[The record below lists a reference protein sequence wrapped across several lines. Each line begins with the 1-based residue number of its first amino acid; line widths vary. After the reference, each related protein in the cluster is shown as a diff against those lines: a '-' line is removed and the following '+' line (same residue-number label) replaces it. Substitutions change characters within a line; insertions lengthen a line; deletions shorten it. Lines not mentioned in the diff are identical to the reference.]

1 MRAIG
6 ARLVAPTGLCD
17 LAVAGGTTVATIS
30 SLLADHVTLQVRSVD
45 RLFLQG
51 YVPRLMTEGQVI
63 RFLLDRGF
71 PIPSPA
77 VLGRFGRRY
86 VDQINDYIAS
96 NQIPAVK
103 FVKGDVKEEIA
114 RKRFQAAER
123 EGRFGVVM
131 VGIAQER
138 TSAWRGWR
146 DGGPDGHPH
155 FVYRRQSIFP
165 NNYYF
170 YIRDPDWGPSFLK
183 TVGYAPFPVWVYL
196 NGNEWAKQQATQ
208 QSIAFQAL
216 DNGFASCEDS
226 EALAATCGSLSA
238 GDVRAFFDRWQ
249 AALPSPFTDED
260 RRRGYS
266 YDLAFRQLEISDT
279 RVFDRPAAG
288 RAWFEQT
295 LPDQLT
301 LGRPDQAAVI
311 FGRRVTRQTPGKF
324 QTKVFNRGVEAA
336 IQIHFRASK
345 VKQYFKEGRAL
356 RTETTVNDT
365 RDFGIGRLLTDEN
378 WNALIDIGH
387 QINQR
392 LLDHQLDACACAP
405 DATLLERVVLPS
417 TTPDG
422 LPAPGLRFGEPRTM
436 ALLACLCSYQ
446 HLVVG
451 LTNRSLR
458 ALIAGLIPGYGA
470 RQMTYDLRRL
480 RRKGFIQR
488 IPRTQRYELTREGRR
503 LAVFFSKTYTRIVNP
518 SLAELDPALPIEI
531 ARRQPLAIAYRAFER
546 AIEEKIKHAAIA
558 A

>member
-1 MRAIG
+1 M
-6 ARLVAPTGLCD
+6 
-17 LAVAGGTTVATIS
+17 ATIS
-30 SLLADHVTLQVRSVD
+30 SLLADHVSLQVRSVD

-71 PIPSPA
+71 PIPSPT
-77 VLGRFGRRY
+77 VLGKMGRAY
-86 VDQINDYIAS
+86 VNAINAFIAR
-96 NQIPAVK
+96 NQIPTVQ
-103 FVKGDVKEEIA
+103 FTRGDVKEEIA
-114 RKRFQAAER
+114 RTHFQKAER

-131 VGIAQER
+131 VGIAQEK

-170 YIRDPDWGPSFLK
+170 YIRDPDWGPAFIK
-183 TVGYAPFPVWVYL
+183 TVAYAPFPVWIYV
-196 NGNEWAKQQATQ
+196 NGNEWAKRQAAQQGV
-208 QSIAFQAL
+208 AFKPL
-216 DNGFASCEDS
+216 DNGFASCKDAP
-226 EALAATCGSLSA
+226 ALAAICHSLSA
-238 GDVRAFFDRWQ
+238 EDVRMFFDRWMV
-249 AALPSPFTDED
+249 AFPSLFTLED
-260 RRRGYS
+260 CKRGYI
-266 YDLAFRQLEISDT
+266 YVLAFRQLEISDT
-279 RVFDRPAAG
+279 RVFDRPVAG
-288 RAWFEQT
+288 RAWFEAT

-311 FGRRVTRQTPGKF
+311 FGRRVNSRTPGRF
-324 QTKVFNRGVEAA
+324 HTKVFNPGVQAA

-365 RDFGIGRLLTDEN
+365 RDFGIGRLLTAAN
-378 WNALIDIGH
+378 WDALIDIGH

-405 DATLLERVVLPS
+405 DATTLERVVLPS
-417 TTPDG
+417 HTNDG
-422 LPAPGLRFGEPRTM
+422 LPAPGLKFGEPRTM
-436 ALLACLCSYQ
+436 VLLACLCDFQ
-446 HLVVG
+446 HLFAG

-458 ALIAGLIPGYGA
+458 ELIAGIIPGYNA

-488 IPRTQRYELTREGRR
+488 IPRTHRYQLTSEGRR
-503 LAVFFSKTYTRIVNP
+503 LAVFFTKTYTRIVNP
-518 SLAELDPALPIEI
+518 ALAELDPTLPAEI
-531 ARRQPLAIAYRAFER
+531 AKRSPLATAYHAFEH
-546 AIEEKIKHAAIA
+546 AIEDKIKTAAIA

>member
-1 MRAIG
+1 
-6 ARLVAPTGLCD
+6 
-17 LAVAGGTTVATIS
+17 VATIS
-30 SLLADHVTLQVRSVD
+30 SLLADHVSLQVRSVD

-51 YVPRLMTEGQVI
+51 YVPKLMTEGQVI

-77 VLGRFGRRY
+77 VLGKIGRDY
-86 VDQINDYIAS
+86 VNQINQYIVDHE
-96 NQIPAVK
+96 IPTVK

-114 RKRFQAAER
+114 RKHFQAAEHD
-123 EGRFGVVM
+123 GRYGVVM
-131 VGIAQER
+131 VGVVQEK

-170 YIRDPDWGPSFLK
+170 YIRDPDWGPAFIK
-183 TVGYAPFPVWVYL
+183 TIAYAPFPVWIYL
-196 NGNEWAKQQATQ
+196 NGNEWAKQHATQ
-208 QSIAFQAL
+208 LGIAFKAL
-216 DNGFASCEDS
+216 DNGFASCEDPQ
-226 EALAATCGSLSA
+226 ALAEICNSLSA
-238 GDVRAFFDRWQ
+238 GDVHAFFDRWQ
-249 AALPSPFTDED
+249 AALPSPLTPED
-260 RRRGYS
+260 RRRGYGHA
-266 YDLAFRQLEISDT
+266 LAFRQMEISDT
-279 RVFDRPAAG
+279 RTFDRPAAG
-288 RAWFEQT
+288 RAWFEAT
-295 LPDQLT
+295 IPDQLT

-311 FGRRVTRQTPGKF
+311 FGRRVSRKTPGRF
-324 QTKVFNRGVEAA
+324 HTKIFNRGVETA
-336 IQIHFRASK
+336 IQIHYRASK

-356 RTETTVNDT
+356 RTETTINDT
-365 RDFGIGRLLTDEN
+365 RDFGVGRLLTDEN

-387 QINQR
+387 HVNQR

-436 ALLACLCSYQ
+436 VLLACLCSFQ
-446 HLVVG
+446 HLFVG

-458 ALIAGLIPGYGA
+458 AMIAGLIPGYGP

-518 SLAELDPALPIEI
+518 CLAELDPRLPAEI
-531 ARRQPLAIAYRAFER
+531 AARSPLANSWRAFEH
-546 AIEEKIKHAAIA
+546 AIDTQIRQAALA